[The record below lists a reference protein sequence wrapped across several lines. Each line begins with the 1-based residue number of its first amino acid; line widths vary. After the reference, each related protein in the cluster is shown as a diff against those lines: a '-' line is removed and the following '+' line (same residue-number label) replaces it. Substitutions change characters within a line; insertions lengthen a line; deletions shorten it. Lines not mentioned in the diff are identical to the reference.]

1 MCQRRL
7 TFLFR
12 HLVIETGTSGA
23 HSTRLYAGE
32 NKREFPDKYR
42 DVWRDAHVLEEAH
55 AHAARL
61 KQTKPELVTATA
73 G

>member
-1 MCQRRL
+1 LAARECGDVSPLPPWRQQMYEL
-7 TFLFR
+7 T
-12 HLVIETGTSGA
+12 
-23 HSTRLYAGE
+23 GE

-61 KQTKPELVTATA
+61 KQNKPGLVNATA